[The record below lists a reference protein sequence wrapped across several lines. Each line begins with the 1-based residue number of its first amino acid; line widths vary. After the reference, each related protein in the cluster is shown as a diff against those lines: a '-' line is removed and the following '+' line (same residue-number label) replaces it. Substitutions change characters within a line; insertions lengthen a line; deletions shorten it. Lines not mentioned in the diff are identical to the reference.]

1 MSSHIRKTAQSGLFT
16 LLNMELEKCIAN
28 YNILCA
34 GVLLHFQD
42 PALQLRDLYFV
53 DPKWLCKIMAQ
64 VWLWLVFVST
74 FMELFRLSETTV
86 TYQWFFFTITLLF
99 HDLEFSQGPDW
110 FTWLFLF
117 PLLSRQL
124 SQWFYIL
131 TLQCP
136 VSFKLHRTQ
145 EYM

>member
-1 MSSHIRKTAQSGLFT
+1 MLRSSHARKTAQSAVFI

-64 VWLWLVFVST
+64 VRLRLLFVSV
-74 FMELFRLSETTV
+74 FMEIFPLSQTTV
-86 TYQWFFFTITLLF
+86 TYQ
-99 HDLEFSQGPDW
+99 
-110 FTWLFLF
+110 
-117 PLLSRQL
+117 
-124 SQWFYIL
+124 
-131 TLQCP
+131 
-136 VSFKLHRTQ
+136 
-145 EYM
+145 